1 MGYGLYWA
9 ADKALGMGYGLYW
22 AADKALGEM
31 AQRLYPE
38 HKRQPPGNLE
48 FRPSPVSRRAA
59 PRTWSFS
66 S

>member
-1 MGYGLYWA
+1 MEYR
-9 ADKALGMGYGLYW
+9 LYW

-31 AQRLYPE
+31 AQRLFPE

-48 FRPSPVSRRAA
+48 FRLSPVSRRAA